1 MAKSLEGFCNSML
14 RAYSNPESIAYDIG
28 ALAGHFVEY
37 FGLSS
42 YPNLIEM
49 KLLLDNHHKMAS
61 IQPSQLGGL
70 SGCHY
75 LDEVDKLCIEY
86 EATGWLGRNEFTIM
100 HECYEVIQETF
111 ERLAHGYRAHRDST
125 TLCMKPYADR
135 FAAAVLMQ
143 NDVFTSALKEA
154 GLDVCALRNYFNFY
168 SRSYSSVA
176 IRIKE
181 LLKPPVVSEELDF
194 MIAIFERTSNG
205 KPREWS
211 PNCSSDEFCARCVVK
226 TRGIMLSKSKR
237 HANFKAYLFPRRL
250 FPVFG
255 ETPALGFLVDEV
267 IERKQPVY
275 YENAV
280 FDLLGNNEM
289 ALLARPV
296 RWYGRIAKVILVAV
310 RSKDSYLLQ
319 KQVDSLDNLKIR
331 PSVYIS

>member
-1 MAKSLEGFCNSML
+1 MARSLESFCVSML
-14 RAYSNPESIAYDIG
+14 SIYSSPESIVYQIG
-28 ALAGHFVEY
+28 TLANHFVQY

-42 YPNLIEM
+42 YPNLIEI

-61 IQPSQLGGL
+61 IQPGQLGGL
-70 SGCHY
+70 PGCHY

-111 ERLAHGYRAHRDST
+111 ERLVPGYRAHRDST

-143 NDVFTSALKEA
+143 NDVFTAALKEA

-168 SRSYSSVA
+168 NRSYSSVA

-181 LLKPPVVSEELDF
+181 LLKPPVVNEELDF

-211 PNCSSDEFCARCVVK
+211 YNCSSGEFCARCVVK
-226 TRGIMLSKSKR
+226 THGIRLSKSR
-237 HANFKAYLFPRRL
+237 RRANFRAYLFPRRL

-267 IERKQPVY
+267 IEKNQPVY

-280 FDLLGNNEM
+280 FDLLGNNEL

-296 RWYGRIAKVILVAV
+296 RWYGKIAKVILVAV
-310 RSKDSYLLQ
+310 RKRDSYLLK
-319 KQVDSLDNLKIR
+319 KQVDSLDNLRIKQ
-331 PSVYIS
+331 SVYIS